1 MALRDSS
8 RQRPG
13 SSKGAS
19 PLGKGRRVRLDLHNE
34 KEELQELNDRL
45 ATYIGRNHSRED
57 EEAAQLAR
65 LREQQEAD
73 SSHHRSI
80 SARLG
85 SELSEARCRLNRTAK
100 EQARLELEVTRLAEE
115 LRDLRERNGKK
126 EFELKGA
133 LARVT
138 VLETCLKSKEVQ
150 LATTLSENATLENE
164 LTEVKAELTN
174 VKSIA
179 SDAKAQLQDEKL
191 QNWDLAHRARTLQ
204 EKLDFQ
210 KSLREKEIMGIKR
223 HYEIKLK
230 EIEAGSQKEC
240 GSKLAEALQQLRHDQ
255 YEQIKQYKEQLE
267 GNFDAKL
274 KNAQLA
280 AAKSNEFAKAAKEE
294 LAEAKM
300 RIDDITSELLQCR
313 NKISTLS
320 AKNQDLEKAL
330 DREKTVS
337 QHQLALKEQEVAEIR
352 EKLQVQMEEL
362 GECLG
367 LKLPLDMEINA
378 YRKMLEGE
386 ERRFDMTPTPVSRR
400 LVLTSGDP
408 KFRGTKRRLIEPKV
422 ASRLYGTREHVFS
435 TGQLIL
441 EEIDNEGKFI
451 KIKNISD
458 KDQPLGGWTIR
469 REFPNLTQLTYKF
482 PARFTLKSK
491 QVVTI
496 WAEGSDVV
504 LVWRGQKSWGTRDDK
519 EVVLLNANGEEM
531 ASWASVQIPGILGSE
546 SRDQDDEDGVEGSRQ
561 TEYYPKGRAENEDPS
576 CSLISKRNGF
586 F

>member
-13 SSKGAS
+13 SDKGAS
-19 PLGKGRRVRLDLHNE
+19 PLGKGRRVRLNLQNE
-34 KEELQELNDRL
+34 KEELQELNDRF
-45 ATYIGRNHSRED
+45 AIYIGRNHCRED

-73 SSHHRSI
+73 SSCHRSI
-80 SARLG
+80 RARLE
-85 SELSEARCRLNRTAK
+85 SELSEARSRLFRTAK
-100 EQARLELEVTRLAEE
+100 DNARLEIEVTRLSEE
-115 LRDLRERNGKK
+115 LRDQRERNGKK

-138 VLETCLKSKEVQ
+138 VLETCLNSKEAQ
-150 LATTLSENATLENE
+150 LATTLSEKATLENE
-164 LTEVKAELTN
+164 LTELKAELAN
-174 VKSIA
+174 VKSVA
-179 SDAKAQLQDEKL
+179 SDTKAQLQDEKL

-210 KSLREKEIMGIKR
+210 KSLHEKEIKGIER
-223 HYEIKLK
+223 RYEIRLQ
-230 EIEAGSQKEC
+230 EIKAGSQQEC

-280 AAKSNEFAKAAKEE
+280 AAKSNEFAKTAKEE

-300 RIDDITSELLQCR
+300 RIDDLTSQLHQCH

-330 DREKTVS
+330 DREKTVG
-337 QHQLALKEQEVAEIR
+337 QQQLALKEQEVAEIR
-352 EKLQVQMEEL
+352 QKLQVQMEEL
-362 GECLG
+362 GECLSM
-367 LKLPLDMEINA
+367 KLPLDMEINA

-386 ERRFDMTPTPVSRR
+386 ERRFDMTPTPVSHR
-400 LVLTSGDP
+400 GDP
-408 KFRGTKRRLIEPKV
+408 KFRGTKRRLIEPEV
-422 ASRLYGTREHVFS
+422 ARRVYGIRERIFS

-451 KIKNISD
+451 KIKNISH

-469 REFPNLTQLTYKF
+469 REFPDLTQLTYKF

-491 QVVTI
+491 QAVTI

-504 LVWRGQKSWGTRDDK
+504 LVWRGQKSWGARDDR

-531 ASWASVQIPGILGSE
+531 ASWATGQIPGILGSE
-546 SRDQDDEDGVEGSRQ
+546 SRDQDDEDAVEGSRQ
-561 TEYYPKGRAENEDPS
+561 TEHCPKGRAVNEDPS
-576 CSLISKRNGF
+576 CSIM
-586 F
+586 

>member
-1 MALRDSS
+1 M
-8 RQRPG
+8 
-13 SSKGAS
+13 
-19 PLGKGRRVRLDLHNE
+19 
-34 KEELQELNDRL
+34 L
-45 ATYIGRNHSRED
+45 AYVKTSNAIIFD
-57 EEAAQLAR
+57 
-65 LREQQEAD
+65 
-73 SSHHRSI
+73 
-80 SARLG
+80 
-85 SELSEARCRLNRTAK
+85 
-100 EQARLELEVTRLAEE
+100 
-115 LRDLRERNGKK
+115 RNGKK

-138 VLETCLKSKEVQ
+138 VLETCLNSKEAQ
-150 LATTLSENATLENE
+150 LATKLSEKATLENE
-164 LTEVKAELTN
+164 LSEVKAELAN
-174 VKSIA
+174 VKSVA

-210 KSLREKEIMGIKR
+210 KSLHEKEIMRIKR
-223 HYEIKLK
+223 HNETRLQ
-230 EIEAGSQKEC
+230 EIEAGSQQEC
-240 GSKLAEALQQLRHDQ
+240 GNKLAEALQQLRHDQ

-280 AAKSNEFAKAAKEE
+280 AAKSNEFVKAAKEE
-294 LAEAKM
+294 LAEAKI
-300 RIDDITSELLQCR
+300 RIDDLTSQLHQCR

-320 AKNQDLEKAL
+320 AKNQDLEEAL

-337 QHQLALKEQEVAEIR
+337 HQQLARKEQEVAEIR

-367 LKLPLDMEINA
+367 MKLPLDMEINA

-386 ERRFDMTPTPVSRR
+386 EQRFDMTPTPVSRR
-400 LVLTSGDP
+400 VALTSGGDP
-408 KFRGTKRRLIEPKV
+408 RFRGTKRRLIEPEV
-422 ASRLYGTREHVFS
+422 ASRVYGIREHVFS

-441 EEIDNEGKFI
+441 EEIDNDGKFI

-469 REFPNLTQLTYKF
+469 REFPDLTQLTYKF

-504 LVWRGQKSWGTRDDK
+504 LVWRGQKSWGTRDDR

-531 ASWASVQIPGILGSE
+531 ASCAAVQIPGILGSE
-546 SRDQDDEDGVEGSRQ
+546 SRDQDDEDVVEGSRQ
-561 TEYYPKGRAENEDPS
+561 TEHYPKGRAENEDPN
-576 CSLISKRNGF
+576 CCIISERNGF